1 MFVPTYSRNKGK
13 DSYTNKPGQLAKSNC
28 SIKQRSLF
36 RHPYFMI
43 HASPQRLENG
53 SLIFLKKVLI
63 AGLAFKG
70 IKLNV

>member
-53 SLIFLKKVLI
+53 SLIFPQESSDCRF
-63 AGLAFKG
+63 GFQG
-70 IKLNV
+70 Y